1 MFFNVYI
8 NYYYIRNFDIDG
20 YSQSKFIPINNI
32 AEFSPQSQKKQKE
45 GEFPLLSSSSAK
57 NLTQSPKESEKMGW
71 GGGGLNLPLQR
82 YQYED
87 VGINDRIY
95 KQKLKPYTS
104 KMKGQSQRSPA
115 KKVSP
120 IKDEQ
125 NNQRKNKQKN
135 KNTQSHPKS
144 MVTVNLPKSATQIDK
159 NLLTSS
165 TGRIVITYSLLSSI
179 DNFCILYDGEVFK
192 IQKNKT
198 GYKIVTRYFQITK
211 NCFRYYNSIYSSQV
225 YNNKPLVQF
234 DVRHIANID
243 ISNDNVLKFKYDKI
257 TFSFTIYLDN
267 RKDFFEFGTD
277 DPEFGSCIIKVLMLI
292 INYHDDMASKN
303 MFKYEIKDE

>member
-20 YSQSKFIPINNI
+20 YSQSKFIPLNNLD
-32 AEFSPQSQKKQKE
+32 EFSSQNQKKQKE
-45 GEFPLLSSSSAK
+45 GEFPLLSSSGGKSV
-57 NLTQSPKESEKMGW
+57 TQGSKESEKMGW
-71 GGGGLNLPLQR
+71 GGGLNLPLQR

-104 KMKGQSQRSPA
+104 KIKGQSHRSPA

-120 IKDEQ
+120 IKDGE
-125 NNQRKNKQKN
+125 NNQRKGKTNN

-159 NLLTSS
+159 SLLSS
-165 TGRIVITYSLLSSI
+165 IDRISLTYSLLSSI

-234 DVRHIANID
+234 DVRHIGNID

-257 TFSFTIYLDN
+257 AFSFTIYLDN
-267 RKDFFEFGTD
+267 HKDFFEFGTD
-277 DPEFGSCIIKVLMLI
+277 DPEFGSCIIKVLTLI
-292 INYHDDMASKN
+292 INYHDDMESKN
-303 MFKYEIKDE
+303 TFRYEIKDE